1 MAVVVAVALL
11 AVAMPALDDVRDDTT
26 VERLNAEAERL
37 ERQIGA
43 LAADSVAVD
52 EPELAARA
60 TVTVRVP
67 HGLTASRVE
76 RAAVGDP
83 ALMDD
88 VSADAP
94 ASTNGGS
101 PSTNGGSS
109 PPGVAFVYRLTGGE
123 PRVVPLSSPHAPTI
137 EVVDGP
143 IGLRTGGE
151 SRLRLSLVDDDGAT
165 VRIAR
170 VG

>member
-11 AVAMPALDDVRDDTT
+11 AVAMPTLDDARDDTT
-26 VERLNAEAERL
+26 AERLDAEAERL
-37 ERQIGA
+37 ERQVGA
-43 LAADSVAVD
+43 LAADSVAVA
-52 EPELAARA
+52 EPALAARA

-76 RAAVGDP
+76 RAAIGDP

-88 VSADAP
+88 VSADAAVP
-94 ASTNGGS
+94 N
-101 PSTNGGSS
+101 NGGSS
-109 PPGVAFVYRLTGGE
+109 PTDADSSPPEVAFVYRLAGTE
-123 PRVVPLSSPHAPTI
+123 PRVVPLSSPHVPTV
-137 EVVDGP
+137 EVVGGP
-143 IGLRTGGE
+143 IRLRTGGE
-151 SRLRLSLVDDDGAT
+151 SRLRLTLVDDGGPT